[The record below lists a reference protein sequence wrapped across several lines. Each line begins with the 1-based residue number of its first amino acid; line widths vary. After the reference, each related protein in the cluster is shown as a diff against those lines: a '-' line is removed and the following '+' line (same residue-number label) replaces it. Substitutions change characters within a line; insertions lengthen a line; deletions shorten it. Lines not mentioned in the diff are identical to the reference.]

1 MANYKYPQS
10 DLDRARVLLSVLGS
24 FWSRTYTAKDQV
36 QSYTLA
42 TAESVTQAHR
52 NLLETIA
59 ALSRYDVPLFHTEYW
74 LPITLKK
81 SEMNA
86 GAVGVARFDSGN
98 LAFSAGRAQFDQPSN
113 QPYFAFPK
121 LVNLTGVAQIFNKL
135 VFPTAALTDKTDY
148 VIDSERSALVF
159 AENPFNNPS
168 FLRRPIYS
176 GNQIV
181 DEEIV
186 VWGFLGKFDYQYVFK
201 QFAYALGMR
210 LDTSQGYKDLMNAV
224 TTGLISGGATAAALD
239 LAFSAITGVAVAAS
253 DETVD
258 VVQLDSNGLF
268 IATDKNV
275 YRFVQTAVPVVAV
288 GDKLTA
294 GDRIVDAINIVELSA
309 GTVPAYIPAIALD
322 AGFLSACFYGDLVFE
337 NKEVPLEI
345 DPAHP
350 SGYTYVKFGL
360 GGFPGDVTRFFD
372 DVHARGVEKAIAP
385 PETCPPRRNRHTLA
399 QILDKR
405 AQPEYVADPQIY
417 PVDEPAASN
426 LPVTINPLQFVVAN
440 ILRNNVFLIQIK
452 SAALGQNRLG
462 LYNIRHLRQLLPPH
476 TAMIVLYELGGMRDA
491 ISGADNTAESTT
503 TFKGMAPASDVVP
516 VSLVKDSVATARLFS
531 GTCQ

>member
-1 MANYKYPQS
+1 MANYTYPQS
-10 DLDRARVLLSVLGS
+10 DLDRSRVLLSVLGS

-42 TAESVTQAHR
+42 TAESVMQSHR

-59 ALSRYDVPLFHTEYW
+59 ALSRYDVPLFHTEHW
-74 LPITLKK
+74 VPITLKK
-81 SEMNA
+81 SEMNT
-86 GAVGVARFDSGN
+86 GAVGVARFDDGSFA
-98 LAFSAGRAQFDQPSN
+98 LSDGRAQFDQPSYR
-113 QPYFAFPK
+113 PYFAFPK
-121 LVNLTGVAQIFNKL
+121 LVNLTSVAQIFNKL
-135 VFPTAALTDKTDY
+135 IFPTAAMTENTDY
-148 VIDSERSALVF
+148 VIDSVRSALVF
-159 AENPFNNPS
+159 AENPFNNPA
-168 FLRRPIYS
+168 FLRRPVYS
-176 GNQIV
+176 GNQLV

-239 LAFSAITGVAVAAS
+239 LAFSAITGVPVAAG

-258 VVQLDSNGLF
+258 VVQIDSNGLF

-294 GDRIVDAINIVELSA
+294 GDRLVDAVNIVELSA
-309 GTVPAYIPAIALD
+309 GTVPSYIPALALD

-345 DPAHP
+345 DTAHP

-360 GGFPGDVTRFFD
+360 GGFPADVTRFFD
-372 DVHARGVEKAIAP
+372 EVHARGVERAIAP
-385 PETCPPRRNRHTLA
+385 PETCPPGRRRHTLA

-417 PVDEPAASN
+417 PVDEPMAAN
-426 LPVTINPLQFVVAN
+426 LPATINPLQFVVAN

-476 TAMIVLYELGGMRDA
+476 TAMIVIYELGGIRDV
-491 ISGADNTAESTT
+491 ISGADNLAESTT
-503 TFKGMAPASDVVP
+503 KFKGMAPVSDVVP
-516 VSLVKDSVATARLFS
+516 VSMVKDSSATARLFS